1 MVQYSNTNLY
11 KSKCNCI
18 HDTQIGVIE
27 DELNKQF
34 HDPGASTDVDV
45 DYYHIPMICE
55 VNYGPLGR
63 GTVSL
68 FSNLDTFKKSVCNI
82 RDHVNPVH
90 KQHCQIALA
99 FYKTQKEKRFEASH
113 CAFEQFHVW

>member
-18 HDTQIGVIE
+18 HDTQIGVTE
-27 DELNKQF
+27 DELRLIKVPNKQF
-34 HDPGASTDVDV
+34 RDPGAATDVDV

-63 GTVSL
+63 EEQSPCSL
-68 FSNLDTFKKSVCNI
+68 SQLLADPLSGQWQPGRNYSRT
-82 RDHVNPVH
+82 
-90 KQHCQIALA
+90 QH
-99 FYKTQKEKRFEASH
+99 RP
-113 CAFEQFHVW
+113 